1 MDYVYRSLSKP
12 SFNALSCEC
21 FKCLTGSARGSFKD
35 ATTSGRQGKKVI
47 WCVVHYT
54 MDAKGILT

>member
-35 ATTSGRQGKKVI
+35 ATTSGRQGKKAL
-47 WCVVHYT
+47 CLDY
-54 MDAKGILT
+54 